1 MKKVCSI
8 VAMLGLGVSL
18 LFAGGASE
26 TAATATGIVPDKT
39 VTGNIMIYTSIYE
52 DIVTMMDNAL
62 AEKFPNCNI
71 EFFQGG
77 TGKIQTKV
85 AGEMATGKL
94 GCDMMLVAEPAYSL
108 ELNEDGYLHK
118 YLSPNRANLRFDY
131 DKEGAWYPVRVCNM
145 VLAYNPEMYK
155 PSDLATSYKDFATN
169 PALKG
174 YISMGNPLTS
184 GTTMAAAAALSEK
197 YGYVYFDQLG
207 KQQIMIESGSTA
219 LAKLETGECK
229 ELMILEE

>member
-118 YLSPNRANLRFDY
+118 YLSPNRTNLRFDY
-131 DKEGAWYPVRVCNM
+131 DKEGRM
-145 VLAYNPEMYK
+145 V
-155 PSDLATSYKDFATN
+155 
-169 PALKG
+169 
-174 YISMGNPLTS
+174 S
-184 GTTMAAAAALSEK
+184 GACLQHGACIQS
-197 YGYVYFDQLG
+197 
-207 KQQIMIESGSTA
+207 
-219 LAKLETGECK
+219 
-229 ELMILEE
+229 

>member
-1 MKKVCSI
+1 VFHC
-8 VAMLGLGVSL
+8 GD
-18 LFAGGASE
+18 AGIGGFPAVRRRSFGDRSNGYGNR
-26 TAATATGIVPDKT
+26 ADKT

-94 GCDMMLVAEPAYSL
+94 GCDMMVAEPAYSL

-118 YLSPNRANLRFDY
+118 YLSRTRQSPVRLRQGRACI
-131 DKEGAWYPVRVCNM
+131 PVRVCNM

-155 PSDLATSYKDFATN
+155 PSDLATRTR
-169 PALKG
+169 
-174 YISMGNPLTS
+174 ISPP
-184 GTTMAAAAALSEK
+184 
-197 YGYVYFDQLG
+197 
-207 KQQIMIESGSTA
+207 IPH
-219 LAKLETGECK
+219 
-229 ELMILEE
+229 